1 MANQPGKFRFRRPNI
16 FYGWW
21 IVAVSVIADGLKHGS
36 FNRGFTI
43 YILPIR
49 TELGIGVAAIALAD
63 MLGRLMGGIQGPV
76 VGYLTDRYGP
86 RVMLFFGAVA
96 SGLGFILLAFV
107 HSYMLFILV
116 FVGLLSLGFRSGYNN
131 ASVTAVN
138 QWFRRRRSLAMSIVS
153 VGNGLGGALAPLVAL
168 LAVTVGWRYG
178 VFISGAIIIGVI
190 CPLSLLMRNNP
201 ERYGMLPDGDTPEE
215 DAPGEEQ
222 TGRKQS
228 VARTR
233 ARQAAV
239 DLDFTAREAMRTP
252 TYWLIILTVGF
263 RNTVHSG
270 VSFLLAPIMVWF
282 LQGSGREQT
291 DSLLIA
297 SFFVM
302 ALALSSVVF
311 NPAVGFLGDRISKQ
325 KLSAVCMV
333 AGCLALF
340 TLLNQSGHLWQ
351 LLIFSVLL
359 ALSEGANPLA
369 WAIMGDAFGRRAFAT
384 LRGWQ
389 HLPDQLMSMSTPV
402 WMGYIFDHTQSYY
415 LALLPLIVLYAAAAI
430 GYWTLPRPRIPPRL
444 RAREEAR
451 AATRGG

>member
-1 MANQPGKFRFRRPNI
+1 MANQPSTTSPRRPRI

-21 IVAVSVIADGLKHGS
+21 IVAVSVVADGLKHGS

-43 YILPIR
+43 YVLPIR
-49 TELGIGVAAIALAD
+49 TELGIGVAAISVAD

-86 RVMLFFGAVA
+86 RVMLAFGALA

-107 HSYMLFILV
+107 HNYVLFILV

-153 VGNGLGGALAPLVAL
+153 VGNGLGGALAPLVGL
-168 LAVTVGWRYG
+168 LVVTVGWRYG
-178 VFISGAIIIGVI
+178 VFISGAIIIAVI
-190 CPLSLLMRNNP
+190 GPLSLLMRNNP
-201 ERYGMLPDGDTPEE
+201 ERYGMLPDGDRPE
-215 DAPGEEQ
+215 DFPPAEQ
-222 TGRKQS
+222 TGRQ
-228 VARTR
+228 R
-233 ARQAAV
+233 ASGSRSRQPYG
-239 DLDFTAREAMRTP
+239 DMDFTAKEAMHTP

-282 LQGSGREQT
+282 LEGSGRGET
-291 DSLLIA
+291 ESLLIA

-311 NPAVGFLGDRISKQ
+311 NPAVGFLGDRVSKQ
-325 KLSAVCMV
+325 KISAVCMV
-333 AGCLALF
+333 AGALALF
-340 TLLNQSGHLWQ
+340 TLLDHSGRMWQ
-351 LLIFSVLL
+351 LLVFAVLL
-359 ALSEGANPLA
+359 ALSEAANPLA
-369 WAIMGDAFGRRAFAT
+369 WAIMGDSFGRRAFAT

-402 WMGYIFDHTQSYY
+402 WMGLIFDHTGSYF
-415 LALLPLIVLYAAAAI
+415 LALLPLIVLYCMAAV
-430 GYWTLPRPRIPPRL
+430 GYWTLPRPRLPERL
-444 RAREEAR
+444 RLREEAR